1 MIIKYEMKSPDGCS
15 NENLRCTKVKAITSI
30 LYSLT
35 NREDY
40 FYNYRSLINLVEIK
54 IGKAEYHLELN
65 YLYLRDQH
73 RLYGDELT
81 LTIIK
86 ETNSTRWLIKEIKR
100 LLRHINRFDSYDQI
114 TLNVIH

>member
-15 NENLRCTKVKAITSI
+15 NENLRWTKVKAITCI

-35 NREDY
+35 NNEDY
-40 FYNYRSLINLVEIK
+40 FYNYGSSINLIEIQ
-54 IGKAEYHLELN
+54 IGNASYNLEIN
-65 YLYLRDQH
+65 NDY
-73 RLYGDELT
+73 RLFGDELT

-86 ETNSTRWLIKEIKR
+86 ETNSTKWLVKEIKR
-100 LLRHINRFDSYDQI
+100 LLRHINRFDSNDQI